1 MKALYTSFRSLS
13 IVYVFFNYVWS
24 SPTPMLFANDDLYEV
39 GDGENVV
46 EHRVDNEGVPW
57 KQQADLHRLE
67 VLSNDLVTGLPFK
80 SCIEEKL
87 TRQIKYGDY
96 AGKNSKFEEIH
107 QVMFSILTFVTQGGV
122 IKSGS

>member
-1 MKALYTSFRSLS
+1 
-13 IVYVFFNYVWS
+13 
-24 SPTPMLFANDDLYEV
+24 MLFANDDLYEV
-39 GDGENVV
+39 GDGGNVV

-107 QVMFSILTFVTQGGV
+107 QVMFSFLTFVTQGGV